1 MDSILNSLS
10 DLIASRM
17 DPLYLTDVI
26 GIVAFA
32 FAGVL
37 IGVRMRCDPVG
48 IFVLA
53 FSTAFGGGIFRDV
66 LIDRRPMYWIEYQEL
81 VWLVLLITIFTPFLF
96 RFYKKH
102 LSYDWFVWSDA
113 IGLGFFSVVG
123 TSHGLNLGVPW
134 LAAVVCG
141 VATGVFGGLCRD
153 TFLNIKPGV
162 IYDHQPYASVAFVGS
177 WLYVFLNYFGMDNIL
192 AIWIGSIFI
201 IGFRMWCYYKKV
213 NISYHDQFIK
223 DDTNTSPETLRDQF
237 RNE

>member
-1 MDSILNSLS
+1 MDNVLASLHE
-10 DLIASRM
+10 LALSRM

-48 IFVLA
+48 VFVLA
-53 FSTAFGGGIFRDV
+53 FSTAFGGGIFRDL

-81 VWLVLLITIFTPFLF
+81 VWLVLLITIFTPWLF
-96 RFYKKH
+96 KFYKKH

-123 TSHGLNLGVPW
+123 TSHGINLGVPP
-134 LAAVVCG
+134 LAAVLCG

-177 WLYVFLNYFGMDNIL
+177 WLYVALVYLGMGNV
-192 AIWIGSIFI
+192 AAVWIGSIAI
-201 IGFRMWCYYKKV
+201 IVFRMWCYYKKWH
-213 NISYHDQFIK
+213 ISYHDQFIK
-223 DDTNTSPETLRDQF
+223 DDNNTTPETQRDKA
-237 RNE
+237 RS

>member
-1 MDSILNSLS
+1 
-10 DLIASRM
+10 M

-37 IGVRMRCDPVG
+37 IGVRMKCDPVG
-48 IFVLA
+48 VFVLA
-53 FSTAFGGGIFRDV
+53 FSTAFGGGIFRDL

-81 VWLVLLITIFTPFLF
+81 VWLVLFITVFTPWLF
-96 RFYKKH
+96 KFYKKH

-123 TSHGLNLGVPW
+123 TSHGINLGVPW
-134 LAAVVCG
+134 LASVLCG

-162 IYDHQPYASVAFVGS
+162 IYDHQPYASVAFLGCWVYI
-177 WLYVFLNYFGMDNIL
+177 LLLELGMSNVW
-192 AIWIGSIFI
+192 AIWLGSIFI
-201 IGFRMWCYYKKV
+201 IALRMWCYYKKWH
-213 NISYHDQFIK
+213 ISYHDQFIA
-223 DDTNTSPETLRDQF
+223 DEQNTSPETHRDLG
-237 RNE
+237 RS